1 MKKIVLS
8 LLGVGLLATL
18 VDADVFE
25 MDPAHTEVAFAVRHM
40 GISIV
45 RGTFNEFGGS
55 LEYQPDDMQVVGGS
69 ITIQVASVDTRIA
82 RRDADL
88 RSPRF
93 LDAKTYPTITFLS
106 TRVEKRDGEYKLYGD
121 LTIRGITHEVAFDS
135 EVFGPVV
142 MDEEGHSRLGFQG
155 VATIDRRDWGLL
167 FDEKVFGGE
176 SAVGN
181 EVTIRITTEGAVDQ
195 LHRGA
200 YK

>member
-1 MKKIVLS
+1 MRNIFLS
-8 LLGVGLLATL
+8 MVGIGLLASL

-25 MDPAHTEVAFAVRHM
+25 MDPEHTEVAFAVRHM

-93 LDAKTYPTITFLS
+93 LDAKSYPTITFVS
-106 TRVEKRDGEYKLYGD
+106 ARFEKRNGEYKLYGD
-121 LTIRGITHEVAFDS
+121 LTIRGITHEIAFDS

-155 VATIDRRDWGLL
+155 VATIDRRDWGLMY
-167 FDEKVFGGE
+167 DEKVFGGE

-195 LHRGA
+195 PHRGA
-200 YK
+200 YQ